1 MVYREAEGQPERNVF
16 VEIGATV
23 AEGVEVQGLEAGGCA
38 DALGVCR

>member
-23 AEGVEVQGLEAGGCA
+23 AEGVEVQGLEAGDVRMPWA
-38 DALGVCR
+38 